1 MTSLRVITRHEFPGL
16 WLNADPRADR
26 RTKEDRRMK
35 EDTWGFHELNKVR
48 KFVETFDGNFP
59 AVILLAIKNGDKK
72 NKKVKKLKN

>member
-1 MTSLRVITRHEFPGL
+1 MITRHEFPGL

-26 RTKEDRRMK
+26 RTK